1 MSSSDSRPIAFLDL
15 AAQQKRLGPVLRQ
28 RLDAVLAHCRFVMGP
43 EVAEL
48 EGRLAEWL
56 VRGSA

>member
-48 EGRLAEWL
+48 EGRLAEW
-56 VRGSA
+56 A